1 MELALMAV
9 ASFFV
14 LRSVLM
20 WKIDDNK
27 KDKMYSRT
35 QAPNKKLGANRR
47 SKQLLKNQNKF
58 FFLNKNTPTSVMDK
72 ERNATIQNPKALF
85 SKLLGTFMP

>member
-14 LRSVLM
+14 LGLFSCGKLM
-20 WKIDDNK
+20 ITKKIK
-27 KDKMYSRT
+27 RT
-35 QAPNKKLGANRR
+35 AGPKLPIKKLGANRR

-58 FFLNKNTPTSVMDK
+58 FFLNKNTPTAVMDK